1 MTRSSICLIAA
12 AVLISAAAVGDE
24 VQSLRGA
31 TPIDAESTEP
41 ARVRYRDGD
50 ERIARTFEEQPP
62 LAPHATEKYEI
73 TVTENRCMNCHS
85 WADHIEA
92 GATMIADSHFVGGKA
107 SAEAKLEGRR
117 YFCNQCHVAQADS
130 KPLVENTFQVS
141 AGDASSR
148 DTNTEN

>member
-41 ARVRYRDGD
+41 ARVRYRDEE

-62 LAPHATEKYEI
+62 LAPHAIEKYEI
-73 TVTENRCMNCHS
+73 TVTDLGDRRLSAPLAREKYVE
-85 WADHIEA
+85 DPEA
-92 GATMIADSHFVGGKA
+92 RARREAAAEQRRLDYKA
-107 SAEAKLEGRR
+107 RAERQRR
-117 YFCNQCHVAQADS
+117 PDKRQRRQIIRFTKQ
-130 KPLVENTFQVS
+130 
-141 AGDASSR
+141 R
-148 DTNTEN
+148 